1 MDNVFISSAKKDEP
15 SRRFHVDFDN
25 NYKGITYDKCLQILK
40 VLNVKRK
47 SDHGV

>member
-1 MDNVFISSAKKDEP
+1 MTGEGYVLD
-15 SRRFHVDFDN
+15 

-47 SDHGV
+47 

>member
-1 MDNVFISSAKKDEP
+1 MTEEDYVLD
-15 SRRFHVDFDN
+15 

-47 SDHGV
+47 